1 MIIKKE
7 LIQREIAGDT
17 ILVPAGKTV
26 YDSNG
31 LFVLNEVGAFIWN
44 HLASCDTEDDV
55 VKALLEE
62 YDVSIEQAE
71 NDVHEFFEKLR
82 KLGIVD

>member
-17 ILVPAGKTV
+17 ILVPVGKTV

-31 LFVLNEVGAFIWN
+31 LFLLNELGAFIWELLPN
-44 HLASCDTEDDV
+44 VNSEEEICNAVLAQ
-55 VKALLEE
+55 
-62 YDVSIEQAE
+62 YDVPIETVKKDVAE
-71 NDVHEFFEKLR
+71 YIQRLHKME
-82 KLGIVD
+82 II

>member
-44 HLASCDTEDDV
+44 HLASCDTEEEL
-55 VKALLEE
+55 VKVLLEE
-62 YDVSIEQAE
+62 FEVSSEQAAT
-71 NDVHEFFEKLR
+71 DVHEFMEKLR
-82 KLGIVD
+82 TLGILD